1 MRVTVISISIL
12 FHLFCGTN
20 GLIIGSK
27 PSTHDMK
34 LTSMKRSSLE
44 LLPANE
50 SNNDM
55 SIERRNF
62 TRKKIAASI
71 ASMLLFCNPTETKA
85 DLNTAAESG
94 IPLIGRF
101 EKLTGANA
109 FIGKW
114 SYEATKGV
122 ARGILVFLKN
132 GEVELRS
139 EDGEVIAVGAVP
151 WKYVSPKGGDTIVTL
166 TFTLDEYDQ
175 DDVLIFQGKLDSAGG
190 PQRKMEGSIAT
201 GRAEIGARGSGPNK
215 VGSFQASFI
224 E

>member
-1 MRVTVISISIL
+1 MTVISIL
-12 FHLFCGTN
+12 FLVFCKTN

-27 PSTHDMK
+27 PSAQDMR
-34 LTSMKRSSLE
+34 LTSMMKRSSVE
-44 LLPANE
+44 LLPTNE

-55 SIERRNF
+55 NIQRRNF
-62 TRKKIAASI
+62 VRKIFAANI
-71 ASMLLFCNPTETKA
+71 ASMLVICNPTETKA
-85 DLNTAAESG
+85 DLNSAAESG

-139 EDGEVIAVGAVP
+139 EDGQVIGVGAVP
-151 WKYVSPKGGDTIVTL
+151 WKYVSSKNDAIVTV

-190 PQRKMEGSIAT
+190 PQRIMEGSIAT
-201 GRAEIGARGSGPNK
+201 GRAEIGARGSGPFKK

>member
-1 MRVTVISISIL
+1 MRVAVISIL
-12 FHLFCGTN
+12 FLFFCRAN

-27 PSTHDMK
+27 PSTHDMR
-34 LTSMKRSSLE
+34 LTSMKRSSVE
-44 LLPANE
+44 LPPANE
-50 SNNDM
+50 SNND
-55 SIERRNF
+55 INIQRRNF
-62 TRKKIAASI
+62 MRNIFATNI
-71 ASMLLFCNPTETKA
+71 ASMLVICNPTETKA
-85 DLNTAAESG
+85 DLNSV
-94 IPLIGRF
+94 PLIGRF

-122 ARGILVFLKN
+122 ERGILVFLKN

-151 WKYVSPKGGDTIVTL
+151 WKYVSPKGTDTIVTL

-190 PQRKMEGSIAT
+190 P
-201 GRAEIGARGSGPNK
+201 
-215 VGSFQASFI
+215 
-224 E
+224 